1 MLQQWEKKQI
11 EKKSKKEQKT
21 SIKKQEAI
29 ERDKNR
35 RKVKEEAR
43 IKKQSRKGKNTIYRD
58 YSADEIAQMNPAK
71 RRRLE
76 DLGIL

>member
-1 MLQQWEKKQI
+1 M
-11 EKKSKKEQKT
+11 KSKKEQKT

-43 IKKQSRKGKNTIYRD
+43 IKKQSRKGKNTRYRD